1 MPKTEI
7 DYSNTIIYKITCK
20 DPNITDLYVGHTT
33 NFVQRKHAHKQ
44 SCINDKSL
52 NYNCKLYQVIRNNGG
67 WSNWSMEIINFF
79 NCKDHYEAR
88 KKEQDYFVLL
98 QATLNSIEPMPKPK
112 SIQEIKKNEIISTS
126 VNYCKICNIHFETLK
141 MIEIHNETKEHLK
154 KQQNIPENAKNA
166 VKYICD
172 FCDFNT
178 CKKSNYEKHLI
189 TPKHEK
195 NSKILQIL
203 QNTTNMA
210 PENASDMKNKNY
222 DCNCGKSYKH
232 HSSLWNH
239 KKYCIQNIE
248 SSESAEKKEPDEDV
262 TNDNDENIVIEI
274 SPKEMD
280 MQSTI
285 VELLKQNQE
294 FQKQIIELMKDNMGN
309 SNTTNNNIINNTTNN
324 KFNLNVFLNET
335 CKDALNLSDFL
346 ESLILTLTDFENFG
360 PLGYCG
366 GISNILVRGLNKLD
380 ISKRPIHCSD
390 LKREVIHIK
399 NNDTWHKDE
408 DNQQM
413 IKAIKAIEHKNI
425 KQMSLWGK
433 ANPEY
438 KDPNHKKSDLYTK
451 LIDQSLCDTDKE
463 KARKNY
469 NKIIRTVAKEVLV
482 DKS

>member
-1 MPKTEI
+1 MDKNKTQKNSEKLPFYKCNVCDFGCCKKIDWERHIARPKHI
-7 DYSNTIIYKITCK
+7 
-20 DPNITDLYVGHTT
+20 
-33 NFVQRKHAHKQ
+33 
-44 SCINDKSL
+44 
-52 NYNCKLYQVIRNNGG
+52 
-67 WSNWSMEIINFF
+67 
-79 NCKDHYEAR
+79 
-88 KKEQDYFVLL
+88 
-98 QATLNSIEPMPKPK
+98 
-112 SIQEIKKNEIISTS
+112 KNE
-126 VNYCKICNIHFETLK
+126 NDNK
-141 MIEIHNETKEHLK
+141 MITNDNDL
-154 KQQNIPENAKNA
+154 
-166 VKYICD
+166 
-172 FCDFNT
+172 
-178 CKKSNYEKHLI
+178 
-189 TPKHEK
+189 TPK
-195 NSKILQIL
+195 NSLF
-203 QNTTNMA
+203 
-210 PENASDMKNKNY
+210 S
-222 DCNCGKSYKH
+222 CSCGNLYKYQ
-232 HSSLWNH
+232 SGLSRH
-239 KKYCIQNIE
+239 KKKCIQNIE
-248 SSESAEKKEPDEDV
+248 SFESAEKKEPVEDV
-262 TNDNDENIVIEI
+262 TEDDDENIVIEI
-274 SPKEMD
+274 SPKEID

-294 FQKQIIELMKDNMGN
+294 FQKQIIELMKDNIGN
-309 SNTTNNNIINNTTNN
+309 NTTNNNIINNTTNN

-366 GISNILVRGLNKLD
+366 GISNILVRGLNQLD

-408 DNQQM
+408 DNEQM

-482 DKS
+482 DKY

>member
-1 MPKTEI
+1 MEANFINLKNPK
-7 DYSNTIIYKITCK
+7 K
-20 DPNITDLYVGHTT
+20 P
-33 NFVQRKHAHKQ
+33 
-44 SCINDKSL
+44 
-52 NYNCKLYQVIRNNGG
+52 
-67 WSNWSMEIINFF
+67 NFF
-79 NCKDHYEAR
+79 CDICKFITHN
-88 KKEQDYFVLL
+88 KKDYGRH
-98 QATLNSIEPMPKPK
+98 TLTAKHTNKLSMTNNT
-112 SIQEIKKNEIISTS
+112 NENEGNANEFT
-126 VNYCKICNIHFETLK
+126 HFTP
-141 MIEIHNETKEHLK
+141 N
-154 KQQNIPENAKNA
+154 KQYK
-166 VKYICD
+166 CD
-172 FCDFNT
+172 
-178 CKKSNYEKHLI
+178 
-189 TPKHEK
+189 
-195 NSKILQIL
+195 
-203 QNTTNMA
+203 
-210 PENASDMKNKNY
+210 
-222 DCNCGKSYKH
+222 CGKEYLH
-232 HSSLWNH
+232 MSSLCKH
-239 KKYCIQNIE
+239 KKKCIQNME
-248 SSESAEKKEPDEDV
+248 SSESAEKKEPEEDV
-262 TNDNDENIVIEI
+262 TEDNDENIVIEI

-294 FQKQIIELMKDNMGN
+294 FQKQIIELMKDNIGN
-309 SNTTNNNIINNTTNN
+309 NTTNNNIINNTTNN

-366 GISNILVRGLNKLD
+366 GISNILVRGLNQLD

-408 DNQQM
+408 DNEQM

-438 KDPNHKKSDLYTK
+438 KDPNNKKSDLYTK